1 MIDYQKVFDKLDQ
14 LEERYIK
21 IWEEFCL
28 IESPTDYKEGVDNAS
43 DYIVQI
49 AKKFGCRIERQKQ
62 NVSGDCICI
71 TMNPDLDEAPVCLSG
86 HVDTVHPVGL
96 FGTPAVRYDGDEMYD
111 LNDALYASLV
121 LNIDFSKFSIEEFL
135 DGINIEM
142 EHGKVNEKTNV
153 TNDDL
158 IETAKIALAHLNEYP
173 NYYNKEYGLKTFE
186 EFLKYQ
192 LNNN

>member
-1 MIDYQKVFDKLDQ
+1 MFDF
-14 LEERYIK
+14 Y
-21 IWEEFCL
+21 
-28 IESPTDYKEGVDNAS
+28 
-43 DYIVQI
+43 
-49 AKKFGCRIERQKQ
+49 
-62 NVSGDCICI
+62 
-71 TMNPDLDEAPVCLSG
+71 
-86 HVDTVHPVGL
+86 
-96 FGTPAVRYDGDEMYD
+96 
-111 LNDALYASLV
+111 DALYASAILG
-121 LNIDFSKFSIEEFL
+121 IDFSKFSLEEFL

-158 IETAKIALAHLNEYP
+158 IETAKIALAHLNEFP